1 MKNMFF
7 VLAVLLVVW
16 VPSAFAEE
24 PAVNADFIEFQ
35 KLLDTQCSK
44 CHTRARIEQA
54 MAEGRAFPPIA
65 ERMADHG
72 AVLNDRERDV
82 MGVFWMENSP
92 QPATPVMPLLKD
104 DPLGEYRAVI
114 QSRCTGCHDLAR
126 IEQALSENRSFET
139 LAKMMLERGA
149 VLTEADYKVLGT
161 FWGEP
166 LK

>member
-1 MKNMFF
+1 MEKIFC
-7 VLAVLLVVW
+7 LLVILLVAW
-16 VPSAFAEE
+16 GFSAFAEE
-24 PAVNADFIEFQ
+24 PAVNSDFIEFQ
-35 KLLDTQCSK
+35 QLLDTQCSK

-54 MAEGRAFPPIA
+54 MAEGRAFQPIA

-92 QPATPVMPLLKD
+92 QSKKPVTSSIKD
-104 DPLGEYRAVI
+104 DPLGEYRAVV
-114 QSRCTGCHDLAR
+114 QARCTGCHDLAR

-139 LAKMMLERGA
+139 LAKMMLDRGA

-166 LK
+166 LR